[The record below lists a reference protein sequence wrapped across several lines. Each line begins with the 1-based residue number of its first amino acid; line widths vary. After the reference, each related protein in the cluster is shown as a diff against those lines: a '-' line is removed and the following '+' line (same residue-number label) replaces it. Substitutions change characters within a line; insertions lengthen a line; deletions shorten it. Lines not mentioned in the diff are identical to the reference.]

1 MGNKHTTQRT
11 KALSRTKPG
20 KVASPFDKKLENVE
34 WREFKLADLFDV
46 SSSKNIY
53 HASDIDRIFDEQI
66 DNSLPYVV
74 RTTQNNGIRGYVVEN
89 EIYANDGNTLSFAQ
103 DTFSVFYQKKKY
115 FTGNKVKVLKAKFEK
130 KSEKVMQYLTA
141 CFQKSLNSFSWGIGS
156 TVETIALTKIQL
168 PTKNGNIDFEFM
180 ESFIAELE
188 AERMAKLEAYL
199 VANNLKDY
207 TLTAE
212 EEKVLKDFEN
222 VEWEEFNVID
232 VFNVKNTKNIMSR
245 DIIENSGSVPY
256 LCASAENNAVSSY
269 ISYNEE
275 YLDKG
280 NCVFIGGKTFVVSFQ
295 ENDFYSNDSHN
306 LVLYLK
312 NEREKSKQTQIF
324 LASCINKSLGHK
336 YSWGDSISNRKIQT
350 DKVSLPISIPPS
362 GVRGLPDYALM
373 QTFISAIQKLVVK
386 DVVLYVDKKNVNLKN
401 KC

>member
-1 MGNKHTTQRT
+1 M
-11 KALSRTKPG
+11 
-20 KVASPFDKKLENVE
+20 
-34 WREFKLADLFDV
+34 FDV

-222 VEWEEFNVID
+222 LEWEEFNLEELFGNSTRGRRLKSDDRIIGTLPFVTAGETDEGVSAFIGNDVSVFSENTTTID
-232 VFNVKNTKNIMSR
+232 MFGSAKYRNYKYGADDHIAVVHT
-245 DIIENSGSVPY
+245 ENLSKF
-256 LCASAENNAVSSY
+256 ASIFVTAAIHKSSY
-269 ISYNEE
+269 NGQFNYGRN
-275 YLDKG
+275 
-280 NCVFIGGKTFVVSFQ
+280 
-295 ENDFYSNDSHN
+295 FYAKDADE
-306 LVLYLK
+306 LY
-312 NEREKSKQTQIF
+312 I
-324 LASCINKSLGHK
+324 
-336 YSWGDSISNRKIQT
+336 
-350 DKVSLPISIPPS
+350 SLPLIDED
-362 GVRGLPDYALM
+362 PDYALM
-373 QTFISAIQKLVVK
+373 QTLISAIQKLVIK
-386 DVVLYVDKKNVNLKN
+386 DLVLYVDKKNVNLKN
-401 KC
+401 

>member
-1 MGNKHTTQRT
+1 M
-11 KALSRTKPG
+11 
-20 KVASPFDKKLENVE
+20 
-34 WREFKLADLFDV
+34 FDV

-373 QTFISAIQKLVVK
+373 QTLISAIQKLVIK
-386 DVVLYVDKKNVNLKN
+386 DLVLYVDKKNVNLKN
-401 KC
+401 